1 MERKKKGVLP
11 MQYEQYGDWA
21 EEYLQEAEHL
31 KSRVEALRSEA
42 RTVRSREEAD
52 RLIRRAG
59 LLYDMYLDCMH
70 TGRFLRR
77 CERKGKRRSAA

>member
-1 MERKKKGVLP
+1 MRYV
-11 MQYEQYGDWA
+11 DWA
-21 EEYLQEAEHL
+21 EEYLQQAEHL
-31 KSRVEALRSEA
+31 KSRVDALRSEA

-52 RLIRRAG
+52 RLIHRAS

-77 CERKGKRRSAA
+77 CGRKGERGSAA